1 MKDKKAIRNSLAPEA
16 SGPYSQAVVLQ
27 SPQKLVFVSG
37 QLPIDLST
45 GKLAVEEIGAMT
57 RRILKSI
64 EAILKEA
71 GATLEDVVRV
81 EIFCKELKRDFAEIN
96 KEYALH
102 FTGAVKPARQTVE
115 VACLPMDSPLEISC
129 IAAISSPYKED

>member
-1 MKDKKAIRNSLAPEA
+1 MNHKKAIKTSLVPAA
-16 SGPYSQAVVLQ
+16 SGPYSQAVALQ
-27 SPQKLVFVSG
+27 TPQRLVFVSG

-57 RRILKSI
+57 HRILKSI
-64 EAILKEA
+64 EVILKEA

-96 KEYALH
+96 KEFALH

-115 VACLPMDSPLEISC
+115 VACLPLDSPLEISC
-129 IAAISSPYKED
+129 IAAIP